1 MRGARSHPTGNGVRE
16 RNGSPSAG
24 RSPERRSRSSLAGV
38 EITVRTAT
46 EQDLPALLALY
57 RELNPDDAAL
67 SPEVARAGWERIAAQ
82 QGRTVLVA
90 AEAGGAVVGTADSI
104 VMPNL
109 TRGGRGIL
117 FVENVVV
124 AGAGRRRGV
133 GRRLL
138 DAVVDLAEEAG
149 CYKVQLLAADD
160 AYVHTFYESCGFE
173 PRAQGFRRYL
183 AREA

>member
-1 MRGARSHPTGNGVRE
+1 M
-16 RNGSPSAG
+16 
-24 RSPERRSRSSLAGV
+24 
-38 EITVRTAT
+38 EITVRTAV
-46 EQDLPALLALY
+46 ERDLSSLLALY

-67 SPEVARAGWERIAAQ
+67 SQEAARGVWERIAAQ

-90 AEAGGAVVGTADSI
+90 EGGGAVVGTADCV

-138 DAVVDLAEEAG
+138 EAVVGVAEEAG

-183 AREA
+183 GREA